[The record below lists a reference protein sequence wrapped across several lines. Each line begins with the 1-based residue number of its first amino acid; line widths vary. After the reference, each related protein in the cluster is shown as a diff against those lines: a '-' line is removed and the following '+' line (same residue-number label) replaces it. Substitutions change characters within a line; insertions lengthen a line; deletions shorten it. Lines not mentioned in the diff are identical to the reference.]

1 MASMH
6 GVLRQQD
13 GSNREV
19 AAAFV
24 VAFLIHLFLFLTIAY
39 FIVNPLH
46 PPKEL
51 PAEQEQDSLQ
61 LTILPPVAAP
71 PPRPT
76 YVSTTPQKNPDI
88 QPKKDSPFESD
99 NNSVAASEST
109 PTGPI
114 PLPSQDGR
122 EQSALELQ
130 NRQNRLGKAE
140 QPAAQSSSSETQE
153 AHADPTPRT
162 DAKLAPLDKPKP
174 KTPDTAKPKSAT
186 TAKPPADSGYQPETR
201 VTRIRGNINNRG
213 RAALEANATPLGRYK
228 KQVSDAIGSR
238 WYYYVN
244 SQMGLLN
251 IGTADIRFTVQPNGK
266 VKGPQVLSN
275 TSNESFASICISAI
289 LQAELPEI
297 PPEVAKLLENGRLE
311 IDYSFS
317 ILGN

>member
-1 MASMH
+1 MTSMN

-24 VAFLIHLFLFLTIAY
+24 VALLIHLFLFLTIAY

-46 PPKEL
+46 PPKEI
-51 PAEQEQDSLQ
+51 PGDEEQEPLQ
-61 LTILPPVAAP
+61 LTILPPVSAA

-76 YVSTTPQKNPDI
+76 YVPTTPQKNPDI

-99 NNSVAASEST
+99 NNSIAASEST
-109 PTGPI
+109 PSGAI

-122 EQSALELQ
+122 DQSSIELQ
-130 NRQNRLGKAE
+130 DRQNRLGKAE
-140 QPAAQSSSSETQE
+140 QPAAQSSTPKDQE
-153 AHADPTPRT
+153 AQADPTPRT
-162 DAKLAPLDKPKP
+162 DAKLAPLEKPKP
-174 KTPDTAKPKSAT
+174 KTSYT
-186 TAKPPADSGYQPETR
+186 TASKSPAASKPPADSGYQPETR
-201 VTRIRGNINNRG
+201 ITRIHGNINNRG
-213 RAALEANATPLGRYK
+213 RASLEANATPLGRYK